1 MAKLKA
7 PAEAP
12 PTPTATANA
21 YVPQFSEK
29 ERTSQ
34 PRLTPRPPYILMY
47 HPERW
52 TVIANQVVPLF
63 GNLKLQ
69 AGINRIK
76 LNRDGKFGKLEAVAA
91 MEEQG
96 WQMIPHDIDGPG
108 TSYLQQAGPGIF
120 VSRWEKTFPG
130 SAHIE
135 TDSEG
140 FAAWCRSLIERGVI
154 PRAQTYVLELLRAK
168 RQREHDDL
176 ADKVATTPSLRANV
190 ARVAED
196 LKAIDA
202 ELARYG
208 RGEAVASK
216 AVDVS
221 DLLGG
226 E

>member
-12 PTPTATANA
+12 PTPAAASNG
-21 YVPQFSEK
+21 YLPQFGEK
-29 ERTSQ
+29 ERSNL
-34 PRLTPRPPYILMY
+34 PRLTPRPPYLLMY

-76 LNRDGKFGKLEAVAA
+76 VTRDGKFQKLEAQAA

-96 WQMIPHDIDGPG
+96 WQIIPPDVDGPG
-108 TSYLQQAGPGIF
+108 TSYLRQAAPGVF
-120 VSRWEKTFPG
+120 VSRWETTYPG

-140 FAAWCRSLIERGVI
+140 FAAWCRSLLDRGVI
-154 PRAQTYVLELLRAK
+154 PRAQTYVLELLKAK

-196 LKAIDA
+196 LKAIEA

-216 AVDVS
+216 AVDVA